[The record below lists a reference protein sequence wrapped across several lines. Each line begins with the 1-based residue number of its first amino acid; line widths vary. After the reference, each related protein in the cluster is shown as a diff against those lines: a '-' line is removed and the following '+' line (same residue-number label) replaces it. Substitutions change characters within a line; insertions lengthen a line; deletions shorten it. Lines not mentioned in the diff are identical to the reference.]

1 MRIKGNPSEYFIFL
15 NRKGVTR
22 ATRDTGDTKDAG
34 GRGDP
39 RRHRANKGTQGTQVT
54 EGTVS
59 KIVIHSCNFFKK
71 CLGQK

>member
-1 MRIKGNPSEYFIFL
+1 MGIKGNPSEYFIFL
-15 NRKGVTR
+15 NGKGVTR

-39 RRHRANKGTQGTQVT
+39 RRHRANKGTQVT

-59 KIVIHSCNFFKK
+59 KIVIHSCNFYKK